1 MLIAAALI
9 FGAIKIYSKGKGAG
23 WQSALLIALAL
34 ILGALKIY
42 SEGRHAGRAAA
53 EAQYAKQLRKAEA
66 DIQRKSDTIDQ
77 LAAAQL
83 VTDQQRD
90 TIHREIIRE
99 SSQILDRPV
108 YRDTCVDADGLRILD
123 RAAANANGENPA
135 APANPAAATAPRPAQ
150 R

>member
-1 MLIAAALI
+1 MTGWRSALLIAAAL
-9 FGAIKIYSKGKGAG
+9 
-23 WQSALLIALAL
+23 L
-34 ILGALKIY
+34 LGALKIY
-42 SEGRHAGRAAA
+42 SEGKNAGRAAA

-66 DIQRKSDTIDQ
+66 DIQRKSDAIDQ

-99 SSQILDRPV
+99 SSQIIDRPI
-108 YRDTCVDADGLRILD
+108 YRDTCVDADGLRLLD
-123 RAAANANGENPA
+123 RATANANGEDPA
-135 APANPAAATAPRPAQ
+135 PSANPAAAAATRPAG